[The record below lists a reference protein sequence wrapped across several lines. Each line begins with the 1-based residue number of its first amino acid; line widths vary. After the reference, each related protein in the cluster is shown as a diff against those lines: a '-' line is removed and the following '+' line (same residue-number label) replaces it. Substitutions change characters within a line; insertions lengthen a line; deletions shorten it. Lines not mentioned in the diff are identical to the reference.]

1 MKDFEEFRLEAF
13 NNILPLVKEVVDDFF
28 YVQHLES
35 ILNEHDVKL
44 IKIQNDKRALE
55 KICISNDELSEDTNY
70 EIKCML
76 ERRKKEITDIEN
88 LIEEENTAI
97 DDLES
102 TIMDYNKYFAGV
114 GDGIMKVVGKLLKN
128 AEDVKIEYLREYF
141 YLMFFLRKKPIPCY
155 KFSIENLLSEE
166 AIEYICKYLLENEE
180 EDVANRK
187 IAVLRGNETLHQK
200 EFFELFK

>member
-13 NNILPLVKEVVDDFF
+13 NNILLLVKEVVDDFF
-28 YVQHLES
+28 YVQHLRS
-35 ILNEHDVKL
+35 ILIEHGVKL
-44 IKIQNDKRALE
+44 IKIQNDKRTLE
-55 KICISNDELSEDTNY
+55 KICISKDELSEDTNY

-97 DDLES
+97 NDLEP

-114 GDGIMKVVGKLLKN
+114 WDGIMKVGGNLLKN

-141 YLMFFLRKKPIPCY
+141 YLMFF
-155 KFSIENLLSEE
+155 
-166 AIEYICKYLLENEE
+166 
-180 EDVANRK
+180 
-187 IAVLRGNETLHQK
+187 
-200 EFFELFK
+200 